1 MCSQVKYASI
11 IPDEKFN
18 KAKKIQCL
26 QQKLIR
32 INKLIP
38 IKSQYF
44 WTTLS
49 IFLLSWQNLKWQK
62 ISICKCEKVSPFD
75 LENFLPVE
83 LPPTMFISELINR
96 EYPNGKK
103 FYRSNGKSFSHLQ
116 KDIFC
121 HFYFCH
127 NRRNDLADLVKMKKV
142 DPFKR
147 IAVHTALQQTHTVF
161 SLLPEN

>member
-1 MCSQVKYASI
+1 MDHPKHISSI
-11 IPDEKFN
+11 MAKFEM
-18 KAKKIQCL
+18 AKNLHL
-26 QQKLIR
+26 QIRKL
-32 INKLIP
+32 
-38 IKSQYF
+38 
-44 WTTLS
+44 
-49 IFLLSWQNLKWQK
+49 
-62 ISICKCEKVSPFD
+62 EKVSPFD
-75 LENFLPVE
+75 LENVLPVE

-116 KDIFC
+116 KDIFS